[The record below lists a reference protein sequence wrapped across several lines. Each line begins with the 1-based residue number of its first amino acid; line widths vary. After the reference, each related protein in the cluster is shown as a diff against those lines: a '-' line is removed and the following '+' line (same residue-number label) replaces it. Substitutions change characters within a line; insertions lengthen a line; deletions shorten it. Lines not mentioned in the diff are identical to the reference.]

1 MSKSSG
7 WLIEQLEREKATFD
21 DEMHPLPSYQ
31 QSKFDLCCELLQEDA
46 ASLAGKS
53 RQRQSI
59 RLRVRALLT
68 DIFSDLGGE
77 VFLLYTLAAPITTLA
92 TVSRKGLLPELRNW
106 WKTSAHPQG
115 LTRAAEDLRRLELIG
130 ITTVPTRKRQLSDDS
145 IIIGKQ
151 RPF

>member
-77 VFLLYTLAAPITTLA
+77 VFLLCTLAAPITTLA

>member
-77 VFLLYTLAAPITTLA
+77 VFLLCTLAVPITTLA